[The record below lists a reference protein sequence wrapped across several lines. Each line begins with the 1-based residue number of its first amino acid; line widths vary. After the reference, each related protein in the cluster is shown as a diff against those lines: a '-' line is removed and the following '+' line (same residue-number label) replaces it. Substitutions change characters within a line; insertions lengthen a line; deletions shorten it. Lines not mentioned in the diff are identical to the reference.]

1 MPPSHPA
8 HAVRLMLEHKGI
20 DFEQKQTLTGFHPVI
35 VRLRGFKEWTIP
47 ALEIDG
53 RRIQRSTRISREL
66 DRIQPEP
73 PLFPA
78 DPELRRRVEEAEE
91 WGDRELQEYARA
103 ILRWAGLNQGTVRQA
118 MAERAGLPLPAVA
131 ATLTKPVAWA
141 LARDRGVD
149 DDRLREVL
157 RALPPAIDRVD
168 GLIADGVIGADRP
181 NAATFHLAACV
192 RALSGYGQLWPH
204 IESRPAGEMALA
216 LFPKWI
222 DPVPVEIPSEWLPEW
237 PAAEPAAAGEAAQPA
252 RGANSPQ
259 GV

>member
-1 MPPSHPA
+1 MPRATLHTMPPSHPA

-20 DFEQKQTLTGFHPVI
+20 EFDQKQTLTGFHPVI

-66 DRIQPEP
+66 DQILPEP

-78 DPELRRRVEEAEE
+78 DAELRRRVEAAEE

-103 ILRWAGLNQGTVRQA
+103 ILRWAGLNQGALRRA

-131 ATLTKPVAWA
+131 GTLTKPVAWA
-141 LARDRGVD
+141 LARDRDVSDERVRSVLRELPAAIQRVD
-149 DDRLREVL
+149 D
-157 RALPPAIDRVD
+157 
-168 GLIADGVIGADRP
+168 LIADGVIGADRP
-181 NAATFHLAACV
+181 NAATFQLAACV
-192 RALSGYGQLWPH
+192 RAFSGYGQVWPH

-216 LFPKWI
+216 LFPRWI
-222 DPVPVEIPSEWLPEW
+222 DPLPVEIPRAWLPEW
-237 PAAEPAAAGEAAQPA
+237 PEARARPSVDRAEIQ
-252 RGANSPQ
+252 R
-259 GV
+259 